1 MMLML
6 KRRLQEHA
14 ATTHVRYTQAIINHG
29 REAGASLAHPH
40 GQLLGLPFVPG
51 EILEEQR
58 AFTRFEG
65 GCILCAT
72 IEAELVDGKR
82 VLFAN
87 DDVVCVSP
95 FWAGTPY
102 ELLII
107 PRSHD
112 LHLTD
117 STDDDAARRWASPS
131 ATALVALR
139 EIHGDVA
146 YNLVFHTAPHHY
158 NGSYHWH
165 VHLFPK
171 LVTTAGFERGTGVMI
186 NIVPP
191 ETRRRAAAQRRRRS
205 LTHAPMAGIRVGI
218 EIDATPGAGVGG
230 RRAGRTSRRLDA
242 RRRRHPLHRRADP
255 RRRHRV
261 PVRHQ
266 GRPDQAGR
274 PDGDHRVGARRG
286 DGRAPHRPGHRQ
298 RPLHARAASTVTASS
313 PPHPVHLGGDAAS
326 SPGGWA
332 ARSARWSAAS
342 WCCGRSGGATCA
354 ASSASSSSPHA

>member
-1 MMLML
+1 VSQLRLNPLTGRWVTIVADRAKRPSDFAPRAAQVEAEPDRPCPFCPGHEEATLPALETLDEGGHWRMRLIPNLYPAFDGDEPFAVHHLGPVHVEAEASGIHEVFVYTPLHDSGAHDLTDDDTAQMMLML
-6 KRRLQEHA
+6 SRRLQQHA
-14 ATTHVRYTQAIINHG
+14 ASSNVRYTQAIINHG
-29 REAGASLAHPH
+29 REAGASLSHPH

-58 AFTRFEG
+58 AFSRFEG

-82 VLFAN
+82 ILFSN

-95 FWAGTPY
+95 FWAGSPY

-117 STDDDAARRWASPS
+117 STDDTLKAMGMAVRDSII
-131 ATALVALR
+131 ALR

-158 NGSYHWH
+158 TGAYHWH

-191 ETRRRAAAQRRRRS
+191 ELAAEQLRKVAVE
-205 LTHAPMAGIRVGI
+205 A
-218 EIDATPGAGVGG
+218 
-230 RRAGRTSRRLDA
+230 
-242 RRRRHPLHRRADP
+242 
-255 RRRHRV
+255 
-261 PVRHQ
+261 
-266 GRPDQAGR
+266 
-274 PDGDHRVGARRG
+274 
-286 DGRAPHRPGHRQ
+286 
-298 RPLHARAASTVTASS
+298 
-313 PPHPVHLGGDAAS
+313 
-326 SPGGWA
+326 
-332 ARSARWSAAS
+332 
-342 WCCGRSGGATCA
+342 
-354 ASSASSSSPHA
+354 

>member
-1 MMLML
+1 VSQLRLNPLTGRWVTIVADRAERPTDFAPRTAQVEAEPGRPCPFCPGHEEATLPALETLDEGGDWRMRVIPNLYPAFDGDEPFAVHHLGPVHVEAEASGIHEVFVFTPRHDGGAHLISDDDAGDMMLML

-14 ATTHVRYTQAIINHG
+14 ASRHVRYTQAIINHG

-82 VLFAN
+82 ILFAN

-95 FWAGTPY
+95 YWAGTPY

-117 STDDDAARRWASPS
+117 STDETLRGMGIAIRDS
-131 ATALVALR
+131 LVGLR
-139 EIHGDVA
+139 EIHGDIS

-191 ETRRRAAAQRRRRS
+191 EAAAAQLRNV
-205 LTHAPMAGIRVGI
+205 AVKA
-218 EIDATPGAGVGG
+218 
-230 RRAGRTSRRLDA
+230 
-242 RRRRHPLHRRADP
+242 
-255 RRRHRV
+255 
-261 PVRHQ
+261 
-266 GRPDQAGR
+266 
-274 PDGDHRVGARRG
+274 
-286 DGRAPHRPGHRQ
+286 
-298 RPLHARAASTVTASS
+298 
-313 PPHPVHLGGDAAS
+313 
-326 SPGGWA
+326 
-332 ARSARWSAAS
+332 
-342 WCCGRSGGATCA
+342 
-354 ASSASSSSPHA
+354 

>member
-1 MMLML
+1 MSHLRLNPLTGRWVTIVADRAERPSDFAPRTDRVEADPDRPCPFCPGSEEATLPALETLDEGGRWKMRVVPNLYPAFDGDEPFAVHHLGPVHVEAEASGIHEVFVYTRRHDGGVHLATDNDAGEVMLML
-6 KRRLQEHA
+6 KRRLQDHA
-14 ATTHVRYTQAIINHG
+14 AQPHVRYTQAIINHG

-51 EILEEQR
+51 EMIDEER
-58 AFTRFEG
+58 AFNRFEG

-87 DDVVCVSP
+87 NDVVSISP

-117 STDDDAARRWASPS
+117 SSDDTLKAVGVAIRDS
-131 ATALVALR
+131 VIALR
-139 EIHGDVA
+139 EVHGDLS

-158 NGSYHWH
+158 NGAYHWH
-165 VHLFPK
+165 IHLFPK

-191 ETRRRAAAQRRRRS
+191 EAAAEELRRV
-205 LTHAPMAGIRVGI
+205 AVEA
-218 EIDATPGAGVGG
+218 
-230 RRAGRTSRRLDA
+230 
-242 RRRRHPLHRRADP
+242 
-255 RRRHRV
+255 
-261 PVRHQ
+261 
-266 GRPDQAGR
+266 
-274 PDGDHRVGARRG
+274 
-286 DGRAPHRPGHRQ
+286 
-298 RPLHARAASTVTASS
+298 
-313 PPHPVHLGGDAAS
+313 
-326 SPGGWA
+326 
-332 ARSARWSAAS
+332 
-342 WCCGRSGGATCA
+342 
-354 ASSASSSSPHA
+354 

>member
-1 MMLML
+1 MSQLRLNPLTGRWVTIVADRAQRPTDFAPRNVQVEAEAGRPCPFCPGHEEATLPALETLDEGGHWRMRVIPNLYPAFDGDEPFAVHHLGPVHVEAESSGIHEVFVFTPVHDGGAHMLSDDDAGDLMLML

-14 ATTHVRYTQAIINHG
+14 ATNHVRYTQAIINHG

-82 VLFAN
+82 VLFAT

-95 FWAGTPY
+95 FWAGAPY

-117 STDDDAARRWASPS
+117 SSDTTLRAVGVAVRD
-131 ATALVALR
+131 ALVALR
-139 EIHGDVA
+139 EVHGDMA

-191 ETRRRAAAQRRRRS
+191 ETAAQKLRNVS
-205 LTHAPMAGIRVGI
+205 
-218 EIDATPGAGVGG
+218 
-230 RRAGRTSRRLDA
+230 
-242 RRRRHPLHRRADP
+242 
-255 RRRHRV
+255 
-261 PVRHQ
+261 
-266 GRPDQAGR
+266 
-274 PDGDHRVGARRG
+274 VGA
-286 DGRAPHRPGHRQ
+286 
-298 RPLHARAASTVTASS
+298 
-313 PPHPVHLGGDAAS
+313 
-326 SPGGWA
+326 
-332 ARSARWSAAS
+332 
-342 WCCGRSGGATCA
+342 
-354 ASSASSSSPHA
+354 

>member
-1 MMLML
+1 VEAEPDRPCPFCPGNEEATLPAFETLDEGGHWRMRLIPNLYPAFDGDEPFAVHHLGPVHVEAEASGIHEVFVYTPEHDSGAQDLSDDEAAQLMQL
-6 KRRLQEHA
+6 LSRRLQQHSA
-14 ATTHVRYTQAIINHG
+14 STTVRYTQAIINHG

-58 AFTRFEG
+58 AFSRFEG

-72 IEAELVDGKR
+72 IEAELVEGKR
-82 VLFAN
+82 ILFAT

-95 FWAGTPY
+95 FWAGSPY

-117 STDDDAARRWASPS
+117 SSDDTLAAMGMAVRDSII
-131 ATALVALR
+131 ALR

-158 NGSYHWH
+158 TGAYHWH

-171 LVTTAGFERGTGVMI
+171 LITTAGFERGTGVMI

-191 ETRRRAAAQRRRRS
+191 ELAAEQLRKVA
-205 LTHAPMAGIRVGI
+205 V
-218 EIDATPGAGVGG
+218 
-230 RRAGRTSRRLDA
+230 
-242 RRRRHPLHRRADP
+242 
-255 RRRHRV
+255 
-261 PVRHQ
+261 
-266 GRPDQAGR
+266 QA
-274 PDGDHRVGARRG
+274 
-286 DGRAPHRPGHRQ
+286 
-298 RPLHARAASTVTASS
+298 
-313 PPHPVHLGGDAAS
+313 
-326 SPGGWA
+326 
-332 ARSARWSAAS
+332 
-342 WCCGRSGGATCA
+342 
-354 ASSASSSSPHA
+354 